1 MTVAENAIV
10 VDKNIWLDFYL
21 HERPLHEE
29 AARFIRV
36 AEKYNANLG
45 TPADAVNEVFYTVGR
60 YLKQQ
65 VRENGGTVDECTA
78 RAINNFAWGCV
89 DHMTDLAISVPMDDR
104 TAWLARHH
112 LGLRRRLGS
121 CFLRIVQGELSGNP
135 RQAPG
140 CSGQHSRQNRHG
152 NGRPHNPRS
161 RGIASLTMRGS
172 GCNFVTSCL
181 VC

>member
-89 DHMTDLAISVPMDDR
+89 DHMI
-104 TAWLARHH
+104 
-112 LGLRRRLGS
+112 LRYRFPWTIVRRG
-121 CFLRIVQGELSGNP
+121 
-135 RQAPG
+135 
-140 CSGQHSRQNRHG
+140 
-152 NGRPHNPRS
+152 
-161 RGIASLTMRGS
+161 
-172 GCNFVTSCL
+172 
-181 VC
+181 

>member
-1 MTVAENAIV
+1 MKKLLALFALRRNTTPIWEHQRMLGTLVTVAENAIV

-104 TAWLARHH
+104 RGWLTTIAI
-112 LGLRRRLGS
+112 S
-121 CFLRIVQGELSGNP
+121 PRITKTP
-135 RQAPG
+135 RQLA
-140 CSGQHSRQNRHG
+140 CWQSRAKANVSGD
-152 NGRPHNPRS
+152 P
-161 RGIASLTMRGS
+161 
-172 GCNFVTSCL
+172 
-181 VC
+181 